1 MWYFPYKGTCIALTC
16 VSVLLEFFAELDKV
30 MGPLV
35 FNSSIMTDLV
45 RYTRQGL
52 HWLRLDAKW
61 YLELKEWKLKHIFL
75 AASDLSPQHCV
86 MSIRKTAITHCLVDT
101 KSKEC
106 FHTSPILICVLSPNH
121 LVIGLLQYSRFKL
134 FKYFIICYIER
145 SSFADL
151 SWADHWNS
159 SHNPGRVHLNPIYLN
174 FFNFKFEQPGF
185 GAVPSYSPNLP
196 FQVLSRN

>member
-1 MWYFPYKGTCIALTC
+1 MLKRFFFFFCDAVFPVHQPTWKIVPNLTCI
-16 VSVLLEFFAELDKV
+16 SVVLEFFAELDKV

-61 YLELKEWKLKHIFL
+61 YFELKEWKIEHIFL

-106 FHTSPILICVLSPNH
+106 FEMSPILICVLCFNP
-121 LVIGLLQYSRFKL
+121 KL
-134 FKYFIICYIER
+134 
-145 SSFADL
+145 S
-151 SWADHWNS
+151 
-159 SHNPGRVHLNPIYLN
+159 G
-174 FFNFKFEQPGF
+174 
-185 GAVPSYSPNLP
+185 
-196 FQVLSRN
+196 